1 MVVSQHGFARVRRR
15 RTHPVPR
22 VRRRVRGTGA
32 RVSVCRELPSLS
44 PRRATLGLRPAA
56 VHVVES
62 RCRFE
67 GGRMNW
73 KTVVELSLFGLLI
86 GIGTVFVIPSTVEPL
101 LWIVV
106 FVASAYVI
114 ARRCPWH
121 EFVHGLLV
129 GIANSVWVTA
139 SHVVFFHRYLANHP
153 QEAAMMSSM
162 PAPDSPRL
170 MMAMV
175 GPLIGIVSGA
185 LIGLL
190 ALLARKLLGSRPATV

>member
-1 MVVSQHGFARVRRR
+1 
-15 RTHPVPR
+15 
-22 VRRRVRGTGA
+22 
-32 RVSVCRELPSLS
+32 
-44 PRRATLGLRPAA
+44 
-56 VHVVES
+56 
-62 RCRFE
+62 
-67 GGRMNW
+67 MNW

-114 ARRCPWH
+114 ARRCPGR

-139 SHVVFFHRYLANHP
+139 AHVVFFHQYLANHP

-162 PAPDSPRL
+162 PLPDSPRL
-170 MMAMV
+170 MMSMV

-190 ALLARKLLGSRPATV
+190 ALLARKLLGGRPATV

>member
-1 MVVSQHGFARVRRR
+1 
-15 RTHPVPR
+15 
-22 VRRRVRGTGA
+22 
-32 RVSVCRELPSLS
+32 
-44 PRRATLGLRPAA
+44 
-56 VHVVES
+56 
-62 RCRFE
+62 
-67 GGRMNW
+67 MNW
-73 KTVVELSLFGLLI
+73 RTVVELSLFGLVI

-114 ARRCPWH
+114 ARRCPGQ

-139 SHVVFFHRYLANHP
+139 AHVVFFVRYLANHP

-162 PAPDSPRL
+162 PFPDSPRL
-170 MMAMV
+170 MMSMV
-175 GPLIGIVSGA
+175 GPVIGVVSGA

-190 ALLARKLLGSRPATV
+190 ALLARKLLGGRPATV